1 MVTVCKALG
10 DGSLFGADGCGVEA
24 SAVGSNQV
32 RREWASASILMLI
45 RTSLSTLDGIGL
57 LGLEASAQE
66 IRAAVAGKGSIELAG
81 FKVKA
86 FDKWLDFV
94 YILLIKPL
102 LVKAE
107 NLVSSRSIQ
116 IAFERFKAH
125 VICNANTHP
134 HRECFDRILCL
145 LNGCCWDWLH
155 HLSIDRRRDHSDE
168 QT

>member
-10 DGSLFGADGCGVEA
+10 DGLLFGADGCGVEA

-32 RREWASASILMLI
+32 RREWVSASILLLI
-45 RTSLSTLDGIGL
+45 RTSLSSLDGSVW
-57 LGLEASAQE
+57 GLEASAHE
-66 IRAAVAGKGSIELAG
+66 KRAAVAGKGSIELAG

-94 YILLIKPL
+94 CILLVKPL
-102 LVKAE
+102 LIKAE

-125 VICNANTHP
+125 VVCNANTHP

-145 LNGCCWDWLH
+145 LNGCFWDWLH
-155 HLSIDRRRDHSDE
+155 HLSIDRCRDHSDE